1 MIADSQPA
9 AAATNDFNRA
19 VSTSGSVA
27 AHLSAVTSSVFPFLS
42 PPPPPFSAPAV
53 PLWPVLSMQGLVSF
67 AEPQHIKGI
76 PGDVEVTSV
85 SPGYKVFFYSVSSER
100 AEQRLLLLLLPGQ
113 QTGTKLVSRVL
124 VEPV

>member
-1 MIADSQPA
+1 
-9 AAATNDFNRA
+9 
-19 VSTSGSVA
+19 
-27 AHLSAVTSSVFPFLS
+27 
-42 PPPPPFSAPAV
+42 
-53 PLWPVLSMQGLVSF
+53 MQGLVSF

-100 AEQRLLLLLLPGQ
+100 AEQLLLLLLPGQ

>member
-9 AAATNDFNRA
+9 AAAANDFNRA

-27 AHLSAVTSSVFPFLS
+27 AHLSAVTSSVFPFL
-42 PPPPPFSAPAV
+42 PPPPPFSAPAI